1 MMNNYLYQKIPR
13 SKIDETYSLLE
24 KIALAVPQGLVL
36 RPILFNIP
44 LGDLFLILNE
54 IDIAIYADDNTFI
67 KQLTMMMMWS
77 KLSECQLK
85 IYLNGLRIMK

>member
-44 LGDLFLILNE
+44 LGDLFLILNK
-54 IDIAIYADDNTFI
+54 IDIAIYADDNTLCKAIDNDDDVVKTFRMP
-67 KQLTMMMMWS
+67 T
-77 KLSECQLK
+77 
-85 IYLNGLRIMK
+85 

>member
-36 RPILFNIP
+36 RLILFNIP

-54 IDIAIYADDNTFI
+54 IDIAIYADDNTLYKAIDNDDDVVKTFRMP
-67 KQLTMMMMWS
+67 T
-77 KLSECQLK
+77 
-85 IYLNGLRIMK
+85 